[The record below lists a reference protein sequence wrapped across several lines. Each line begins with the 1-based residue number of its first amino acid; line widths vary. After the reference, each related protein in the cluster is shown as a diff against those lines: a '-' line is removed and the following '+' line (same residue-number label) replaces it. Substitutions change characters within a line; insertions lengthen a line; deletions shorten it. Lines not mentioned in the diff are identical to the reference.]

1 MSNERADIAERWVEV
16 CRLLNA
22 HGAEYLVIGRVGMG
36 LHGFDYATRDLDILV
51 PRDRDNMTR
60 VLDALSELPY
70 GIAREL
76 DPATETRKMMTI
88 GDAFDEEG
96 LAHVERAFAE
106 RNAAVQAEVASLAD
120 PSVSARLTE
129 RATCCKTSRTC
140 SGSGCR
146 PRTCRPRAT
155 ASTSRSATRRDTMPG
170 ST

>member
-60 VLDALSELPY
+60 VLNALSELPY

-88 GDAFDEEG
+88 VGD
-96 LAHVERAFAE
+96 
-106 RNAAVQAEVASLAD
+106 D
-120 PSVSARLTE
+120 PRVDVL
-129 RATCCKTSRTC
+129 K
-140 SGSGCR
+140 GSGQDELPEGRTESPTKIGGRRGDPVRR
-146 PRTCRPRAT
+146 PGRHDWRYNRMLWIGA
-155 ASTSRSATRRDTMPG
+155 
-170 ST
+170 

>member
-1 MSNERADIAERWVEV
+1 MSNERADIAERWIEV

-51 PRDRDNMTR
+51 PRDEENMTR

-88 GDAFDEEG
+88 VGDDPRVDVLKGAGRTNYRKAAPNRQRRLVNGVEIPYAG
-96 LAHVERAFAE
+96 LADMIE
-106 RNAAVQAEVASLAD
+106 S
-120 PSVSARLTE
+120 
-129 RATCCKTSRTC
+129 KTTD
-140 SGSGCR
+140 R
-146 PRTCRPRAT
+146 PRDAEDRREL
-155 ASTSRSATRRDTMPG
+155 TRKKAEEEDAAAQ
-170 ST
+170 

>member
-1 MSNERADIAERWVEV
+1 MSDERADIAERWIEV

-51 PRDRDNMTR
+51 PRDEDNMAR

-88 GDAFDEEG
+88 VGDDPRVDVLKGAGKTNYRKAVLNRQRRLVDGVEIPYAGLDDMIDSKTTDRARDAEDRRELTRKKEE
-96 LAHVERAFAE
+96 E
-106 RNAAVQAEVASLAD
+106 
-120 PSVSARLTE
+120 
-129 RATCCKTSRTC
+129 
-140 SGSGCR
+140 
-146 PRTCRPRAT
+146 
-155 ASTSRSATRRDTMPG
+155 
-170 ST
+170 

>member
-88 GDAFDEEG
+88 VGDDPRVDVLKGAGTTNYQKAVLNLQRRLVDGVEIPYAG
-96 LAHVERAFAE
+96 LDDMID
-106 RNAAVQAEVASLAD
+106 S
-120 PSVSARLTE
+120 
-129 RATCCKTSRTC
+129 KTTD
-140 SGSGCR
+140 R
-146 PRTCRPRAT
+146 PRDAEDRREL
-155 ASTSRSATRRDTMPG
+155 TRKKEEAEDPVAR
-170 ST
+170 

>member
-51 PRDRDNMTR
+51 PRDEKNMTR

-76 DPATETRKMMTI
+76 DPATETRKIMTI
-88 GDAFDEEG
+88 VGDDPRVDVLKGAGKTNYQKAVLNRQRRLVDGVEIPYAG
-96 LAHVERAFAE
+96 LDDMID
-106 RNAAVQAEVASLAD
+106 S
-120 PSVSARLTE
+120 
-129 RATCCKTSRTC
+129 KTTN
-140 SGSGCR
+140 R
-146 PRTCRPRAT
+146 PRDAED
-155 ASTSRSATRRDTMPG
+155 RRELTTKKEAEEDPVAQ
-170 ST
+170 

>member
-1 MSNERADIAERWVEV
+1 MSNERADIAERWIEV

-51 PRDRDNMTR
+51 PRDEENMTR

-88 GDAFDEEG
+88 VGDDPRVDVLKGAGRTNYRKAAPNRRRRLVNGVEIPYAG
-96 LAHVERAFAE
+96 LDDMIE
-106 RNAAVQAEVASLAD
+106 S
-120 PSVSARLTE
+120 
-129 RATCCKTSRTC
+129 KTTD
-140 SGSGCR
+140 R
-146 PRTCRPRAT
+146 PRDAED
-155 ASTSRSATRRDTMPG
+155 RRELTGKKAEEEDAAAQ
-170 ST
+170 